1 MEQVFRA
8 AAEEIASGNELVVAT
23 VVRRSGSTPQ
33 KPGAKRLVRADGSG
47 VGTLGGGC
55 VEGDIWF
62 AASQLLKRGGPAEM
76 REYELNEDL
85 AAQDGLVCGGTMYFL
100 LDPIRERREAGEPA
114 GDRVFND
121 EVIAAYDGGAPVA
134 VASLMKVPDGSG
146 LAVGSRLLV
155 RENSSTAG
163 SLGDDKLDARATDEA
178 RKLMAMGKNEYVVTE
193 SGAEFFIEAYTT
205 PPTLVLA
212 GGGHVSKAISGI
224 AKTLGFRIFII
235 DDREEFANP
244 DRFPDA
250 EQTVVSDYGSAFE
263 KLPIGTNS
271 FIVIAT
277 RGHRYDASA
286 TAAAMRTPAS
296 YVGLLGSRRKT
307 ILIFEELFALGFT
320 MEQVQSVRSPVGL
333 SISARTPEEI
343 ALSIMAEIVAFRLG
357 GDGGTLKLDD
367 RLVQKAAKK
376 GLARLAATET
386 VETQPASAD

>member
-8 AAEEIASGNELVVAT
+8 ASEEAAAGNGMVVAT
-23 VVRRSGSTPQ
+23 VVRTSGSTPQ
-33 KPGAKRLVRADGSG
+33 KPGAKLLVRADGSG

-62 AASQLLKRGGPAEM
+62 AASQLLKSGGPEEM
-76 REYELNEDL
+76 RDYELNEDL
-85 AAQDGLVCGGTMYFL
+85 AAQDGRVCGGTMYFL
-100 LDPIRERREAGEPA
+100 LDPIRDEANPNGTKADP
-114 GDRVFND
+114 DFND
-121 EVIAAYDGGAPVA
+121 EVLAAYDGGAPVA
-134 VASLMKVPDGSG
+134 VASLMKAPEGSG
-146 LAVGSRLLV
+146 LTVGSQLLV
-155 RENSSTAG
+155 RENGSTAG
-163 SLGDDKLDARATDEA
+163 SLGDEKLDARASVEA
-178 RKLMAMGKNEYVVTE
+178 RRLMAMGKNDYIVTE

-212 GGGHVSKAISGI
+212 GGGHVSRAISNI
-224 AKTLGFRIFII
+224 AKTLGFRIFVI
-235 DDREEFANP
+235 DDRGEFSNT
-244 DRFPDA
+244 DRFPEA
-250 EQTVVSDYGSAFE
+250 EQTVVSDYASGFE

-277 RGHRYDASA
+277 RGHRYDTAA

-307 ILIFEELFALGFT
+307 ILIYEELFAQGFT
-320 MEQVQSVRSPVGL
+320 MEQVKSVRSPIGL

-367 RLVQKAAKK
+367 RLIQKAAEKAARK
-376 GLARLAATET
+376 DGPTLATAES
-386 VETQPASAD
+386 VGAD